1 MKRFRP
7 YYIGVTVVTLAVIL
21 GVALFFPLI
30 MLTLQ
35 DNPHP
40 QINYVIFIVF
50 TIGIYLVWVHLF
62 RIRREANL
70 IEDFFTVYKK
80 QNFSTDSK
88 AELSSFLLQFVKS
101 KGRIDATS
109 VLEAFVET
117 SDAVDKGVQ
126 QAAIE
131 AEVSRF
137 SMQQHRQLLMP
148 GHIGGLLVGI
158 GLCGTFVGLLGA
170 LAEVAALIGAF
181 NFGDGKDTLAV
192 IGGLTSRL
200 VSPMKAMGV
209 AFSASL
215 FGVGGSLLMG
225 IMMVSLRGAS
235 SHLTSTL
242 HAKITRAIELKE
254 DTTLAAADGA
264 QAPVVAEIKFDDTAL
279 QASLS
284 GLVAN
289 LKAASDRTDEKA
301 QMLQMAIGNVVT
313 KLEQTIPAMQTL
325 AAGQSTQT
333 KQLTEFLSKAAVGGG
348 GSAASIEQQQALE
361 SFGISMRQLADSMN
375 ADRTASLQFM
385 HQMNVQMSKSSALQE
400 KLIQSVDALTNEIV
414 QRLPSSSAGRF

>member
-7 YYIGVTVVTLAVIL
+7 YYIGVTLVTLAVIL

-30 MLTLQ
+30 MLTLK

-40 QINYVIFIVF
+40 QINYLIFIVLA
-50 TIGIYLVWVHLF
+50 IGFYLVWVHLF

-80 QNFSTDSK
+80 QNFSSDSK

-131 AEVSRF
+131 AEISRF

-242 HAKITRAIELKE
+242 HAKVTRAIELKE
-254 DTTLAAADGA
+254 DTSSSNDGEP
-264 QAPVVAEIKFDDTAL
+264 APVIAEIKFDDTAL

-289 LKAASDRTDEKA
+289 LKTAGDRTDEKA
-301 QMLQMAIGNVVT
+301 QMLQSAIGNVVT
-313 KLEQTIPAMQTL
+313 KLEQSIPAMQTL
-325 AAGQSTQT
+325 AASQATQT
-333 KQLTEFLSKAAVGGG
+333 KQLTEFLSKASSGGG
-348 GSAASIEQQQALE
+348 TSASLEQQQALE

-385 HQMNVQMSKSSALQE
+385 HQLNVQMSKSAAMQE
-400 KLIQSVDALTNEIV
+400 KLVQSVDALTNEIV
-414 QRLPSSSAGRF
+414 QRLPSSSTLGRF

>member
-7 YYIGVTVVTLAVIL
+7 YYIGVTLVTLAVIL

-30 MLTLQ
+30 MFTLK

-40 QINYVIFIVF
+40 QINYLIFIVLA
-50 TIGIYLVWVHLF
+50 IGFYLVWVHLF

-80 QNFSTDSK
+80 QNFSNNSK
-88 AELSSFLLQFVKS
+88 AELSTFLLQFVKS
-101 KGRIDATS
+101 KGRMDATS

-131 AEVSRF
+131 AEISRF
-137 SMQQHRQLLMP
+137 NMQQHRQLLMP

-242 HAKITRAIELKE
+242 HAKVTRAVELKE
-254 DTTLAAADGA
+254 D
-264 QAPVVAEIKFDDTAL
+264 QAPAAGKESSTVVAEVKIDDSAF

-284 GLVAN
+284 GMVAN
-289 LKAASDRTDEKA
+289 LKAVSDRSDEKA
-301 QMLQMAIGNVVT
+301 QMLQTAIGNVVA
-313 KLEQTIPAMQTL
+313 KLDQSIPAMQSMASSQAT
-325 AAGQSTQT
+325 QS
-333 KQLTEFLSKAAVGGG
+333 KQLTEFLSKASAGG
-348 GSAASIEQQQALE
+348 GSGASLEQQQALE

-375 ADRTASLQFM
+375 ADRTANLQLM
-385 HQMNVQMSKSSALQE
+385 HQLNVQMSKSAALQE
-400 KLIQSVDALTNEIV
+400 KLVQSVDALTNEMV
-414 QRLPSSSAGRF
+414 QRMPTSSTLGRF